1 MGAPA
6 RAGCTVTDPV
16 GEGLPGRVVAAVL
29 AGSVLVATLVVGAE
43 VWSKLHSAQ
52 RAFLHEAERVAAL
65 FQRRVHES
73 QALLKGLVAVQRV
86 SGGMNVA
93 QLSTYAGELL
103 ASYPHAHAVAYLARH
118 RRATPEVAEPSNES
132 AVSPGGRDAKAAA
145 QLSVVFAQPQTPGGT
160 ALLGDG
166 AVGRAVTAAA
176 EQALDRLRA
185 VASKP
190 VALPGDGLGYWLI
203 EPVYPGGL
211 VSDPGSAD
219 GSALLAAVLVRADQ
233 LIPENL
239 AFAHP
244 AQVTVDHYSFGSG
257 EMRYRLLSVGART
270 PAPVSPLPAFRDERR
285 LLGAAQPFVLTVR
298 AQPGW
303 EVLDPYLIATTL
315 AVCVLFGGVA
325 LYVLNGRYRSA
336 AFARQAREELH
347 RERERAEV
355 TLYSIADG
363 VVTTDVGGRVEYM
376 NPAAERLTGWQL
388 QEVRGRAVG
397 ELLQL
402 IDESAGRI
410 TGDPVQRCLQRGAT
424 VKLSENLSLIS
435 RSGRRHAVNESLTP
449 LRDHGGT
456 IVGVAIV
463 LQDMGRD
470 RELSHLLA
478 YQAAHDELTGL
489 INRREFTKRVQQAL
503 ESACRRGGRHVLCHM
518 DLDRFKV
525 VNDTSGHSAGDSVL
539 RQVARLLGPHVSADD
554 TLARL
559 DGDEFGILF
568 EDCELDQAIAAA
580 EGMVEAV
587 KRFRFQWDD
596 TTFEIGASI
605 GLVPLTA
612 ECQSVAEAMS
622 FSDAACYLAKEKG
635 GNRVHVYQADDDAL
649 VKRRG
654 ELHWVH
660 RITNAYSENRFVLFA
675 QEILPLDGQGRDEKH
690 YEILLRMQDE
700 AGRLVLPMEYIAA
713 AERYNMMFDLDRWVV
728 TNAFRVIDRYVR
740 RYVAEPG
747 LPMMRFAINLSGQSL
762 GDDRTL
768 DYVRAQFEAM
778 PMLPAHIIFEITETA
793 AVSNLAQ
800 AERFIQ
806 EFRELGCRFALD
818 DFGSG
823 VSSFSY
829 LKELPVDY
837 LKIDGQFVKDMDY
850 DPVNFAMVGSI
861 NHLGHVMDI
870 KTIAEYVESP
880 QILEK
885 LQEVGVDFGQGS
897 WLSATRRLEEVV

>member
-1 MGAPA
+1 M
-6 RAGCTVTDPV
+6 
-16 GEGLPGRVVAAVL
+16 L
-29 AGSVLVATLVVGAE
+29 AGSVLVTTLVVGAE
-43 VWSKLHSAQ
+43 VWLALRSAQ

-73 QALLKGLVAVQRV
+73 QALLKGLVAIQRV
-86 SGGMNVA
+86 SGGMNAA

-103 ASYPHAHAVAYLARH
+103 ASYPHAYAVAYLARH
-118 RRATPEVAEPSNES
+118 PRATGESGLRNEPAAPVQGHRSE
-132 AVSPGGRDAKAAA
+132 PGA
-145 QLSVVFAQPQTPGGT
+145 QLSVVFAQPQAPGGA
-160 ALLGDG
+160 ALLGNG
-166 AVGRAVTAAA
+166 AAVKAVSAAV
-176 EQALDRLRA
+176 ERALDRSRA

-190 VALPGDGLGYWLI
+190 VTLPGDGTGYWLV
-203 EPVYPGGL
+203 EAVHPGGL
-211 VSDPGSAD
+211 APEAESAG

-233 LIPENL
+233 LIPANL
-239 AFAHP
+239 AFEHP
-244 AQVTVDHYSFGSG
+244 TQVMVDHYSFGSG
-257 EMRYRLLSVGART
+257 EMRHRLLSSGARGL
-270 PAPVSPLPAFRDERR
+270 AAASPFPGFREERR
-285 LLGAAQPFVLTVR
+285 LAGAAQPFVLTVR

-303 EVLDPYLIATTL
+303 EVLDPYLIAATV
-315 AVCVLFGGVA
+315 AVCALLGGIA
-325 LYVLNGRYRSA
+325 LYVLGGHYLSA
-336 AFARQAREELH
+336 AVARQAREALH

-363 VVTTDVGGRVEYM
+363 VVTTDVEGRVEYL

-388 QEVRGRAVG
+388 QEARGRAVA

-402 IDESAGRI
+402 VDEGAGRI
-410 TGDPVQRCLQRGAT
+410 TGDPVQRCLRRGAT

-435 RSGRRHAVNESLTP
+435 RSGRRTAVNESLTP
-449 LRDHGGT
+449 LRDHAGT
-456 IVGVAIV
+456 VVGVAIV

-478 YQAAHDELTGL
+478 YQAAHDDLTGL
-489 INRREFTKRVQQAL
+489 INRREFTRRVQQAL
-503 ESACRRGGRHVLCHM
+503 ESARRGGSHVLCHM

-525 VNDTSGHSAGDSVL
+525 VNDTSGHSAGDSML

-568 EDCELDQAIAAA
+568 EDCALDQAIAAA

-587 KRFRFQWDD
+587 KRFRFQWED
-596 TTFEIGASI
+596 TTFEVGASI
-605 GLVPLTA
+605 GLVPLTT

-622 FSDAACYLAKEKG
+622 SSDAACYLAKEKG

-728 TNAFRVIDRYVR
+728 TNAFRVIDRYVKR
-740 RYVAEPG
+740 HASEPG

-768 DYVRAQFEAM
+768 AYVRGQFEAM
-778 PMLPAHIIFEITETA
+778 PGLPAHIIFEITETA

-861 NHLGHVMDI
+861 NHIGHVMEI

-880 QILEK
+880 QILER

-897 WLSATRRLEEVV
+897 WLSTTRRLEEVV